1 MSNTSVL
8 ERTTGKAI
16 SGISLTSNGNEEGNA
31 RSQYLK
37 IEIGGNVDK
46 SDLVWHSKHIPFSWM
61 AAGHVE
67 EEPTLEETE
76 PKGIWGKP
84 SIRVM
89 LRQSIGEPIV
99 LTKEEAREIARTAF
113 GSNPDLLPGEEFVR
127 RLRPLIG
134 RSILRK
140 LKRAGD

>member
-16 SGISLTSNGNEEGNA
+16 SGISLTSNGNGEGDA

-37 IEIGGNVDK
+37 IEIGGNVDEPG
-46 SDLVWHSKHIPFSWM
+46 LVWRSEHTPLPWM
-61 AAGHVE
+61 AAGYAE
-67 EEPTLEETE
+67 EEPTREETE

-89 LRQSIGEPIV
+89 LRQSVGEPIV

-113 GSNPDLLPGEEFVR
+113 GSNPDLPPGEEFVR
-127 RLRPLIG
+127 RIRPLIG

-140 LKRAGD
+140 IKRAGD